1 MAIHAMQK
9 IVKQYPDAVLFIAG
23 NGSEKETL
31 ENEIKQCGLE
41 NNVKMLGYCTHLQDY
56 QHIIDVLVACS
67 YREGLP
73 LNIVES
79 MLSGNPVVAS
89 INRGHKE
96 LIHNGENGYLV
107 SRDDAETMADRV
119 LELFSD
125 KVKSETLCKNAYDFA
140 MDYCFTSVE
149 KELEEIYFGK

>member
-1 MAIHAMQK
+1 
-9 IVKQYPDAVLFIAG
+9 
-23 NGSEKETL
+23 
-31 ENEIKQCGLE
+31 
-41 NNVKMLGYCTHLQDY
+41 
-56 QHIIDVLVACS
+56 
-67 YREGLP
+67 
-73 LNIVES
+73 

-125 KVKSETLCKNAYDFA
+125 EVKAETLSKNAYNFA